1 METPEDYYYKF
12 GLFYYNKNN
21 PKLWVPK
28 AYGLGWTLK
37 LPINISGDFG
47 TDNGVYFGWVDA
59 EEVDVFECVY
69 CC

>member
-37 LPINISGDFG
+37 LPIN
-47 TDNGVYFGWVDA
+47 GVM
-59 EEVDVFECVY
+59 
-69 CC
+69 